1 MSIAIISRS
10 LQISGTGTGTVV
22 TVLLLVTKQTP
33 PPTCVLNIEKLE
45 FPSKIK
51 ESGIES
57 FSHVSVTAAISKRS
71 VLNKSENL
79 LTYYIICVH

>member
-10 LQISGTGTGTVV
+10 LKISGTGTGTVL
-22 TVLLLVTKQTP
+22 TVLLLVVKQTP
-33 PPTCVLNIEKLE
+33 PPTCVRRSFLNMRKLE

-57 FSHVSVTAAISKRS
+57 FSHNHS
-71 VLNKSENL
+71 
-79 LTYYIICVH
+79 